1 MTATAIPA
9 AKESRRHSNGETAVE
24 GSQPKLSPREL
35 EVLRGILANKTYPQI
50 AAQLGLGLETIKSYT
65 SRLRAK
71 LNVENKVG
79 LALWAERNLKG

>member
-1 MTATAIPA
+1 MTATAKRA
-9 AKESRRHSNGETAVE
+9 AMEGRRPSIRGNAVE
-24 GSQPKLSPREL
+24 DLQPKLSPREL

>member
-1 MTATAIPA
+1 MTATANPA
-9 AKESRRHSNGETAVE
+9 AKESRRHCTGETAVE
-24 GSQPKLSPREL
+24 GSKPKLSPREL